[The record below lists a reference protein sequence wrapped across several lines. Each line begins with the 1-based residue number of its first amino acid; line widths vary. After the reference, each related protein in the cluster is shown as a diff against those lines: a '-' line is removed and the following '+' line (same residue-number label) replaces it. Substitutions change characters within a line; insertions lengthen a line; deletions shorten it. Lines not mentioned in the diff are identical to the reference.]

1 MFMPVACPIRR
12 RQMTR
17 QDSTVLLKLQNPGI
31 WPRPHRTLCVSPG
44 TDHTTVTSSNG
55 PRVIV
60 KTRPSVEHVN
70 SMTRAEPTAEGR
82 LTSLPLVTLYLTDRC
97 NSRCVTCDYWRHGR
111 TNMTLGDVSR
121 MLPSLSALGTEVVL
135 LSGGEPL
142 LNPEWAEIAGLLQA
156 RGIRVML
163 LTSGLALA
171 KHAVRAAGLCDSIT
185 VSLDGTTRQTY
196 EAIRGL
202 DAYDHVCTGIRAAA
216 DAGACVSTRVTV
228 QRANYRELPRFVTR
242 AHELGV
248 QQVSFLA
255 VDVSNPHAFARTGEI
270 QGGLALEPTDLPV
283 LEATLDALAR
293 DHAEDFRRRFIAES
307 PQKLRRIHQYFS
319 ALAGLAD
326 FPEVRCN
333 APEFSA
339 VVTTSGRV
347 QPCFFIGAPAS
358 AIRGPAVDAM
368 LNDHEMQALR
378 AAIRAGQR
386 RECASCVC
394 SMWRDPDARSSG
406 DFLPPRRVA
415 SASCGDG

>member
-1 MFMPVACPIRR
+1 MFMPVACPRR
-12 RQMTR
+12 RRLTKR
-17 QDSTVLLKLQNPGI
+17 RVCTWLSKRRNCSI
-31 WPRPHRTLCVSPG
+31 WPRTDRTLCVAQG

-55 PRVIV
+55 PRLTV
-60 KTRPSVEHVN
+60 KSRPSVEQVN

-82 LTSLPLVTLYLTDRC
+82 LASLPLVTLYVTDRC

-142 LNPEWAEIAGLLQA
+142 LNPEWAEIAGLLRA
-156 RGIRVML
+156 RGIRVWL

-171 KHAVRAAGLCDSIT
+171 KHAVRAASLCDSIT
-185 VSLDGTTRQTY
+185 VSLDGTTRRTY

-202 DAYDHVCTGIRAAA
+202 DAYDHVCAGIQAAA
-216 DAGACVSTRVTV
+216 EAGAYVSTRVTV

-270 QGGLALEPTDLPV
+270 QGGLALEPADLPV
-283 LEATLDALAR
+283 LEAALDALAR
-293 DHAEDFRRRFIAES
+293 DHAEDFRSRFIAES

-339 VVTTSGRV
+339 VVTTGGHL

-358 AIRGPAVDAM
+358 ATSGPAVDAM
-368 LNDHEMQALR
+368 LNDHEMRTLR
-378 AAIRAGQR
+378 AAIRAGER

-406 DFLPPRRVA
+406 DFLPRRRVV
-415 SASCGDG
+415 SASCGGG